1 MRRTTKGWS
10 FLVLIVSSALA
21 SSASALPPRR
31 PDAATCDLT
40 GAWMGSATDD
50 GGTRWSFPMQI
61 QQTGGAVQATIQ
73 WTGSNGHTGT
83 ERVRG
88 TVDCTTRRLEMI
100 TESIASEHLV
110 PGLYHASVSADF
122 ASFSGHWDGPGVLP
136 GRFTV
141 RRR

>member
-1 MRRTTKGWS
+1 MRGTRAV
-10 FLVLIVSSALA
+10 VLMVAIGIGALA
-21 SSASALPPRR
+21 ASASALPPRR
-31 PDAATCDLT
+31 PEAATCDLT
-40 GAWMGSATDD
+40 GAWIGSATDD
-50 GGTRWSFPMQI
+50 GGTRWTFPMQM
-61 QQTGGAVQATIQ
+61 QQTGGAVRGTIE

-88 TVDCTTRRLEMI
+88 TIDCATRSLEMV

-110 PGLYHASVSADF
+110 PGLYHARVTEDF
-122 ASFSGHWDGPGVLP
+122 ASFSGRWDGPGVLP